1 MKVYGIPNCNTVKKA
16 IDWLKGTEHE
26 FEFHDYKK
34 KGITPEKLKQWTKE
48 VGWEKL
54 VNKKGTTWR
63 SLSEDQQEKITNEEA
78 AIELMIEKPSVIKRP
93 VIEDGKKLLVGFDE
107 EDYAKRLRKKS
118 TEAKRSK

>member
-16 IDWLKGTEHE
+16 IDWLKANSLSY
-26 FEFHDYKK
+26 EFHDYKK
-34 KGITPEKLKQWTKE
+34 LGVTKNELKVWNKQ

-63 SLSEDQQEKITNEEA
+63 GLPAEEQQKVTNEKA

-93 VIEDGKKLLVGFDE
+93 VIDVDGKLLVGFDE
-107 EDYAKRLRKKS
+107 AEYAATLKK
-118 TEAKRSK
+118 

>member
-16 IDWLKGTEHE
+16 IDWLKNNETE

-34 KGITPEKLKQWTKE
+34 KGITKEKLREWSKQ

-63 SLSEDQQEKITNEEA
+63 TVPAEQQQKITNEKA
-78 AIELMIEKPSVIKRP
+78 AIELMIEKPSLIKRP
-93 VIEDGKKLLVGFDE
+93 VIETGGKLVVGFDE
-107 EDYAKRLRKKS
+107 VEYQDIKK
-118 TEAKRSK
+118 K

>member
-16 IDWLKGTEHE
+16 TEWLRNNQNT

-34 KGITPEKLKQWTKE
+34 KGITAEKLIEWSKE

-63 SLSEDQQEKITNEEA
+63 ALPTEEQQKITNETA
-78 AIELMIEKPSVIKRP
+78 AVELMIAKPSVIKRP
-93 VIEDGKKLLVGFDE
+93 VIETGEKLVVGFDE
-107 EDYAKRLRKKS
+107 EEYTDQFKK
-118 TEAKRSK
+118 K

>member
-16 IDWLKGTEHE
+16 FDWFKTNENE

-34 KGITPEKLKQWTKE
+34 KGITKEKLEEWTKK

-63 SLSEDQQEKITNEEA
+63 ALPPEQQQKITSEKA
-78 AIELMIEKPSVIKRP
+78 AIELMIEKPSIIKRP
-93 VIEDGKKLLVGFDE
+93 VIETQGKLIVGFDE
-107 EDYAKRLRKKS
+107 EEYRKGLK
-118 TEAKRSK
+118 KK